1 MDGVGDEFDI
11 GSSNP
16 MFPDKQLH
24 VGGLPQG
31 GVRNDALNRLK
42 RNGVDIEQ
50 NFYGCLQSLTFETV
64 DEYNNRQ
71 VKITINYYIA

>member
-1 MDGVGDEFDI
+1 MDGVGNEFDM

-16 MFPDKQLH
+16 MFPNKQLH

-31 GVRNDALNRLK
+31 GVKNDAVNRLK
-42 RNGVDIEQ
+42 RSGVFIEQ
-50 NFYGCLQSLTFETV
+50 NFYGCIHSMTLETV

-71 VKITINYYIA
+71 VRMISIAYVI